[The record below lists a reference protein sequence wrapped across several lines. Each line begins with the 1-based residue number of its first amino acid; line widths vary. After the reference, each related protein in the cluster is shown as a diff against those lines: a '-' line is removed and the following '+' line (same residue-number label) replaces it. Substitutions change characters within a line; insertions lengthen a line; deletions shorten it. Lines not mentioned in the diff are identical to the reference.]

1 MYPYFFENKRTY
13 VVQKK
18 MERGLEREI
27 TPALL
32 LLRCKELGLSMEE
45 LNEITEGM
53 VLDLLAERSNDEWY
67 RKNGTVYKANQED
80 FDRF

>member
-1 MYPYFFENKRTY
+1 MI
-13 VVQKK
+13 QKK
-18 MERGLEREI
+18 MERGPEREI

-67 RKNGTVYKANQED
+67 RKNGAVYKANQED

>member
-1 MYPYFFENKRTY
+1 M
-13 VVQKK
+13 VQKK
-18 MERGLEREI
+18 MERGLELRNYSS
-27 TPALL
+27 AS

-67 RKNGTVYKANQED
+67 RKNDTVYKANQED